1 MSPAL
6 FFYICRMNLRTQL
19 LAEASKENALKVVHW
34 IGNDQE
40 RFRSLMDLFLH
51 DEYRVVQRASWVM
64 SNVAEEHP
72 ALIKPHLKAMVD
84 RMGDAD
90 IPVAV
95 KRNVVRILQFMPIP
109 EKLQGPVMDYCFR
122 FLEDPKETVAV
133 RVFSMTVLANLA
145 QQYPE
150 IKNEI
155 ILLIEDQMRE
165 GALPAFKS
173 RGKKTLKLLQAKSK

>member
-1 MSPAL
+1 
-6 FFYICRMNLRTQL
+6 MNLRSQIL
-19 LAEASKENALKVVHW
+19 SEGSKENALKVVHW
-34 IGNDQE
+34 IGNDPE
-40 RFRSLMDLFLH
+40 RFRSLMDIFLH

-64 SNVAEEHP
+64 SIVAEEQP
-72 ALIKPHLKAMVD
+72 ALVKPHLKAMVD

-95 KRNVVRILQFMPIP
+95 KRNVVRVLQFIP
-109 EKLQGPVMDYCFR
+109 VPKKLQGPVMDYCFR
-122 FLEDPKETVAV
+122 FLEDPQETVAV

-155 ILLIEDQMRE
+155 ILLIEDQLRE

-173 RGKKTLKLLQAKSK
+173 RGKKTLKLLQAKSKSSNE